1 MAHAQIGFEGWFKF
15 EAVNV
20 RTGKR
25 RPLADWFPN
34 LILNNG
40 LNLMGTTPPLGRAM
54 VGTGTSTPTVS
65 QTQLDARIASTV
77 TIESTIYGSNLIDNY
92 AYVRRVFRFGVG
104 VAAGNLTEVGVG
116 NSDTSCFSRA
126 LILDGGGSPT
136 SVTVLSDE
144 YLDVTYEVRSYPV
157 VTDVL
162 ATINI
167 AGVDYDTIIRPSQF
181 GAWGDLNHLR
191 WPTVTGGMAA
201 TPSNASP
208 NMRSAGTLG
217 DYTVTAGGTSLANG
231 STAYLA
237 YTNNSYELTQ
247 RLTFGLTQ
255 GSADFGILEFYNA
268 LGRWKISFDPVV
280 PKRSTN
286 IFTLDFKLAWA
297 RKTI

>member
-1 MAHAQIGFEGWFKF
+1 MSHANIGFQGWFKF
-15 EAVNV
+15 EAVSAV
-20 RTGKR
+20 TGRRRTV
-25 RPLADWFPN
+25 ANWFPN

-40 LNLMGTTPPLGRAM
+40 LNLMGTTAPLGRCM
-54 VGTGTSTPTVS
+54 VGTGTSTPVVS
-65 QTQLDARIASTV
+65 QTQLDTRIASTTTV
-77 TIESTIYGSNLIDNY
+77 QSTTYGSDLVDNY
-92 AYVRRVFRFGVG
+92 AYVRRVYRFDVG

-144 YLDVTYEVRSYPV
+144 YLDVTYEVRCYPV

-162 ATINI
+162 ATVNI
-167 AGVDYDTIIRPSQF
+167 GGVNYDTIIRPSQF
-181 GAWGDLNHLR
+181 GAWGATSYLR

-201 TPSNASP
+201 TPNSNP

-217 DYTVTAGGTSLANG
+217 DYTVTAGGTSLATG
-231 STAYLA
+231 TTSYLA
-237 YTNNSYELTQ
+237 YSNNSYELTQ
-247 RLTFGLTQ
+247 RLTFGLTA
-255 GSADFGILEFYNA
+255 GSTDFGILEFYNA

>member
-1 MAHAQIGFEGWFKF
+1 MSHAQIGFQGWFKF
-15 EAVNV
+15 EAVNALTGRR
-20 RTGKR
+20 RTV
-25 RPLADWFPN
+25 ADWFPN

-40 LNLMGTTPPLGRAM
+40 LNLMGTTAPLALCM
-54 VGTGTSTPTVS
+54 VGTGTSTPAVS
-65 QTQLDARIASTV
+65 QTQLDTRIAST
-77 TIESTIYGSNLIDNY
+77 TSIQSTTYGSDLVDNY

-116 NSDTSCFSRA
+116 SSDTSCFSRA

-144 YLDVTYEVRSYPV
+144 YLDVTYEIRCYPV
-157 VTDVL
+157 VTDV
-162 ATINI
+162 AAVVNI
-167 AGVDYDTIIRPSQF
+167 AGVNYNTIIRPSQF
-181 GAWGDLNHLR
+181 GSWGNAEHMR
-191 WPTVTGGMAA
+191 WAPGTGGMAA
-201 TPSNASP
+201 TPFSSP
-208 NMRSAGTLG
+208 NMRTAGTLG
-217 DYTVTAGGTSLANG
+217 DYTVTAGGTSITAG

-237 YTNNSYELTQ
+237 YSNNSYELTQ

-255 GSADFGILEFYNA
+255 GSVDFGILEFHNA